1 MAATSKP
8 ARPSEIV
15 AAGAMSVI
23 AAEVAVTETESSEML
38 HIPVLAVTATSAV
51 VATAAAAAVHSKK
64 AKEEPEESSHCLP
77 FSSSFLFCFLFS
89 GDRRSWLLLSLVET
103 SADNVLRVEA
113 NDPTTDSIP
122 LTIEVYIQGERTQ
135 VESRVRS
142 GDVSVACQNNR
153 TRDITSGGLSS

>member
-1 MAATSKP
+1 
-8 ARPSEIV
+8 
-15 AAGAMSVI
+15 MS
-23 AAEVAVTETESSEML
+23 
-38 HIPVLAVTATSAV
+38 
-51 VATAAAAAVHSKK
+51 
-64 AKEEPEESSHCLP
+64 

-103 SADNVLRVEA
+103 HADNVFRVEA

-142 GDVSVACQNNR
+142 GGCVGCQNNR